1 MSLPQQ
7 IWDWLSDGSNW
18 SGSTGIPS
26 RLAEHLVFSASSVAI
41 ACLIAIPLGLWL
53 GHIGHGG
60 TLAISISNI
69 GRAIPTYALLVLLFV
84 AVGVTHRTFE
94 TVLALVA
101 FAVPPLLV
109 NTYVGV
115 REVDPEAREAAV
127 GMGMSGRQVL
137 RQVELPLAMPLIMD
151 GLRIAVVTVVATT
164 TVAALIGAGGLGR
177 FVVDGFNN
185 DDPGQYGGG
194 AVIVGVLAL
203 LLESLFILLQRRI
216 DPVRRARRSRS
227 GSGPVKAEAEATAEA
242 GAAH

>member
-1 MSLPQQ
+1 MTLPQQ
-7 IWDWLSDGSNW
+7 IWDWLTDGANW
-18 SGSTGIPS
+18 SGSTGIPT
-26 RLAEHLVFSASSVAI
+26 RLGEHLVFSATSVVI

-60 TLAISISNI
+60 QLAINISNV

-101 FAVPPLLV
+101 FAIPPLLV

-115 REVDPEAREAAV
+115 REVDPGAREAAT

-203 LLESLFILLQRRI
+203 LLETLFVLLQRRI
-216 DPVRRARRSRS
+216 DPVRRARRAAT
-227 GSGPVKAEAEATAEA
+227 GPTAKVAAEATAEA